1 MASKKTFGSKK
12 DPAEIRP
19 IKLAT
24 YIPPKMYHEKF
35 KVVVADREETEAA
48 WIREAIIEKIERD
61 LPKIPGRNKY

>member
-1 MASKKTFGSKK
+1 MASKQTFGNKK

-48 WIREAIIEKIERD
+48 WIREAIIEKIEREFGNV
-61 LPKIPGRNKY
+61 IGRNKY